1 MQSINGESPMTNCH
15 PVNYK
20 IHLEPDLANFT
31 FAGTAE
37 ILFEAQNSVKE
48 IVLDLLEIDIGSCQV
63 MQTKNAVDCAFKFD
77 SDKEKLRIV
86 LPEPMSGNIKLTIDY
101 QGLIND
107 KMAGFYRSKYAYQD
121 QTGYM
126 AVTQFEESDARRAF
140 PCMDHPARKA
150 TFDIAMD
157 IDPHLVAI
165 SNGVVKEKL
174 MLDSGKIRVTFDQ
187 TPKMSTYLVFF
198 GVGEFEF
205 TPDEKDDRVR
215 VVTLPGMQKF
225 AHFGA
230 DLGRKSLE
238 FSEDYYGIAYPLPKM
253 DLIAIPDF
261 AFGAMENWGAVTFR
275 ENLLLHYPEV
285 TSKFGEERIFEVIA
299 HEIAH
304 QWFGNLVTPSD
315 WRYLWL
321 NESFAT
327 FFGFG
332 VVAHYCPEWDT
343 WQQFLY
349 SMTGPAM
356 ARDALHETFAIEI
369 PGGEHVV
376 INASTAPIIYNKGGS
391 ILRQIQGYIGKDNFK
406 KGLRHYLKTF
416 EYKCAASRDLWQS
429 FETVTQQPI
438 SELMQ
443 SWIEQPGYP
452 KITVRRK
459 NGRLILNQQ
468 RFTYLPEPSAQRWM
482 IPVTVNLFTKSG
494 ETRKLSLIMDD
505 AEKELEIEEDVV
517 AYKVNDQQSGFYRVK
532 YDDAANL
539 AELGRQVLVKTM
551 SPEDRWGLQNDL
563 YALVKSG
570 EVSLVDYL
578 KFLSSYRQEDAYLPL
593 VSIADNLLGAYLI
606 TDEDL
611 RGQIAT
617 MAAPWFEA
625 ILHNIGFEPDK
636 AETHTI
642 SLLRDKF
649 IWAAA
654 FLGSDA
660 AVEFARDRF
669 KALMEGADIHP
680 DIMKSVLQASAYT
693 GDERVYN
700 WFVERMDQSRI
711 EHERMNIL
719 TALGCFKDGVL
730 TGKVLQSVL
739 DSVPARNKFIPV
751 VAMSANPYAIPL
763 MWDWYVSHLE
773 EIEQFHPMLYER
785 IVAAII
791 PASGLERADEVKKFF
806 ADYMQQKD
814 KARDVIKLSLER
826 LEINLRMRAAN

>member
-1 MQSINGESPMTNCH
+1 MANYH

-20 IHLEPDLANFT
+20 IHLEPDLVNFT

-37 ILFEAQNSVKE
+37 IFFEAPNPVEE
-48 IVLDLLEIDIGSCQV
+48 IVLDLLEIEIERCQV
-63 MQTKNAVDCAFKFD
+63 LQTKNAADCAFKFNPE
-77 SDKEKLRIV
+77 KEELRIV
-86 LPEPMSGNIKLTIDY
+86 LPETLSGSINLTIDY
-101 QGLIND
+101 RGMIND
-107 KMAGFYRSKYAYQD
+107 KMAGFYRSQYTYQD

-150 TFDIAMD
+150 TFDISMD

-165 SNGVVKEKL
+165 SNGAVKEKR
-174 MLDSGKIRVTFDQ
+174 MLDSGKMRITFEQ

-215 VVTLPGMQKF
+215 VATLPGMQKF
-225 AHFGA
+225 AQFGA

-238 FSEDYYGIAYPLPKM
+238 FSEAYYGIAYPLPKM

-261 AFGAMENWGAVTFR
+261 AFGAMENWGAITFR

-285 TSKFGEERIFEVIA
+285 TSKSGEERIFEVIA

-332 VVAHYCPEWDT
+332 VVDHYCPQWET

-349 SMTGPAM
+349 SMTGPALT
-356 ARDALHETFAIEI
+356 RDALHETFAIEI

-391 ILRQIQGYIGKDNFK
+391 VLRQIQGYIGKDNFK

-416 EYKCAASRDLWQS
+416 EYKCAASQDLWQS

-438 SELMQ
+438 STLMQ

-452 KITVRRK
+452 KITVRRQ
-459 NGRLILNQQ
+459 NERLILTQQ
-468 RFTYLPEPSAQRWM
+468 LFTYLPNSSAQKWM
-482 IPVTVNLFTKSG
+482 IPITINLFLKSG
-494 ETRKLSLIMDD
+494 ETRKLSFLMNEV
-505 AEKELEIEEDVV
+505 EKIIEIEEDIV
-517 AYKVNDQQSGFYRVK
+517 AYKVNNQQTGFYRVK
-532 YDDAANL
+532 YDDVANL
-539 AELGRQVLVKTM
+539 AELGRHVNAKTIP
-551 SPEDRWGLQNDL
+551 PEDRWGLQNDL

-570 EVSLVDYL
+570 DVSLAEYL
-578 KFLSSYRQEDAYLPL
+578 KFLAVYQQEDAYLPL
-593 VSIADNLLGAYLI
+593 VSIADNLLGAYLV
-606 TDEDL
+606 TNEEC
-611 RGQIAT
+611 RRQIAST
-617 MAAPWFEA
+617 AAPWFET
-625 ILHNIGFEPDK
+625 ILHRIGYEPAK
-636 AETHTI
+636 AETHTT

-649 IWAAA
+649 IWATA
-654 FLGSDA
+654 FLGSQTA
-660 AVEFARDRF
+660 EEFARDRF
-669 KALMEGADIHP
+669 KALMKGADIHP
-680 DIMKSVLQASAYT
+680 DIMKSVLQTSAYT
-693 GDERVYN
+693 GGERVYD
-700 WFVERMDQSRI
+700 WFVQRMGQSRI

-730 TGKVLQSVL
+730 IGRALQYVL

-751 VAMSANPYAIPL
+751 VAMSANPCAKPL

-773 EIEQFHPMLYER
+773 EIEQFHPLLYER
-785 IVAAII
+785 VVAAII
-791 PASGLERADEVKKFF
+791 PVVELERANEVKKFF
-806 ADYMQQKD
+806 DDYLQKKE
-814 KARDVIKLSLER
+814 KAREVIKLSLEK
-826 LEINLRMRAAN
+826 LEINLRMREAN